1 MAHPRL
7 AERAE
12 QRLVSLREE
21 PTDEHD
27 GGARRRLGQRGRG
40 RGCEG
45 VRATEGQRRAE
56 GQQRAAE
63 RVEPRREVPTHTPAE
78 RAHRVAVG
86 EEQGA
91 VQAGRQIR
99 ERRLPQRGELA
110 PARGA
115 RLR

>member
-1 MAHPRL
+1 MPFNFASSRAIDRPRP
-7 AERAE
+7 EPGVPSRAAWY
-12 QRLVSLREE
+12 LR
-21 PTDEHD
+21 TTV
-27 GGARRRLGQRGRG
+27 G
-40 RGCEG
+40 
-45 VRATEGQRRAE
+45 ATEGQRRAE

-110 PARGA
+110 PAHGA

>member
-12 QRLVSLREE
+12 QRLVSLGEE
-21 PTDEHD
+21 LADEHD
-27 GGARRRLGQRGRG
+27 GGARRRLGRG

-110 PARGA
+110 PAHGA